1 MNKGEF
7 EAAEG
12 QDKDLSKAGNKSDL
26 HILVVEDDFGDYD
39 NLCRAVRNMP
49 HLTATTDC
57 ARSIAE
63 ARQLL
68 AQGDFD
74 IALVDYCLGTE
85 TGIRFLKELG
95 GRTGSIPAILL
106 TGLDELL
113 PQNTALDAGA
123 ISCINKDD
131 LSPTV
136 LETTIRFALHTHK
149 LETSTQK
156 IVDHFIS
163 KNTEPAS

>member
-7 EAAEG
+7 EAEEG
-12 QDKDLSKAGNKSDL
+12 QQRDLSKAGGGADL
-26 HILVVEDDFGDYD
+26 RILVVEDDFGDYD
-39 NLCRAVRNMP
+39 DLCRAVRNMP
-49 HLTATTDC
+49 HLSATTDC

-68 AQGDFD
+68 AQREFD

-85 TGIRFLKELG
+85 TGIRFLNELG

-113 PQNTALDAGA
+113 PQSTALDAGA

-163 KNTEPAS
+163 NKAEPTA